1 MINTSHFETNFDP
14 CLRVVEVP
22 ITKNRPSTAYWE
34 VFVDTHFPYS
44 AHLNFHRFTF
54 PADPELVWHQTHPRH
69 ILREVWSN
77 DLSGA
82 VVNIPYFQG
91 TQVHHLLK
99 ALVLRLVLFQNIEV
113 SVQRLSLLHQIV
125 VGFLIPRGGNI
136 LCAFKRLVLC
146 KIQKIFILKCLAFLA
161 EFELIHKRNSSFLN
175 TYL

>member
-14 CLRVVEVP
+14 CLRVAEIP
-22 ITKNRPSTAYWE
+22 IPKIVLLLHTGRSLWT
-34 VFVDTHFPYS
+34 VDTHFPYS

-54 PADPELVWHQTHPRH
+54 PADPELVWHQTHSRH

-77 DLSGA
+77 DLGGA

-99 ALVLRLVLFQNIEV
+99 ALVLRLVFFQNIKV

-146 KIQKIFILKCLAFLA
+146 KIQKIFILKCLAF
-161 EFELIHKRNSSFLN
+161 
-175 TYL
+175 